1 MLYVWGMDMEIE
13 LRKAVKDAI
22 ENSDLTQYRIALMAG
37 ISHGSMSQFLSGNRS
52 LSLSVA
58 SKLATAL
65 GFELV
70 QKEQERKA

>member
-1 MLYVWGMDMEIE
+1 MLYILGMDMEVE

-37 ISHGSMSQFLSGNRS
+37 ISHGSMSQFISGNRS

-58 SKLATAL
+58 SKLATTL